1 MQQTNWHDKSVEQ
14 AAQQV
19 QADLTDGLSQAQA
32 QERIQRDGY
41 NELTQKKGKTTF
53 QLFIEQLKDFMIIV
67 LLIAA
72 AISGVMGEVIDA
84 CVILFIVL
92 LNAVIGVA
100 QQKKAEQSLAA
111 LKSMSTPHAKVLR
124 DGQVVTVSSREVAMG
139 DTVILEAGDMVPAD
153 LRLIETVNL
162 KVQEAALTGES
173 SPVEKD
179 ASAILPEDAALGDR
193 INMAYSSSVV
203 TYGRAKGIVVGIGM
217 NTEVGRIADMLQSED
232 DRQTPLQQKLEKV
245 GKTLAIAA
253 LCICVVIFLVGMLY
267 GRPVF
272 EMFFTAVSL
281 AVAAIPEGL
290 PAIATIVLALS
301 VQRMV
306 KRNAIVRTLPS
317 VETLGSATV
326 ICSDKTGT
334 LTQNKMEV
342 LDLYY
347 DQNTYE
353 VKEGCPD
360 SRAKELLIQACVLCN
375 DAKYNVVDG
384 ARSAIGDPTEIA
396 LIDIADKMGQNKTE
410 IDRSVPRIAE
420 LPFDS
425 ERKLMTTV
433 NEIGGKKIAFVK
445 GAMDILL
452 ARCERIQQ
460 GEEAVE
466 LQQSHRDAVQQA
478 NDAMAKKALRVL
490 GMAYKEI
497 DALPE
502 QEDMPNLESG
512 LTFIGMTGMMDPP
525 REEAKAAVAE
535 CRGAGIRPV
544 MITGDHKTTAV
555 AIAES
560 LDILRPGD
568 LAVTGDEV
576 EKMSDEELAQKVTK
590 ISVYARISPEHKV
603 RIVNAWRA
611 NGHIVAMTGD
621 GVNDAP
627 ALKNADIGCAMGI
640 VGTEVAKEAAD
651 LILTDDNFATVVSA
665 VSEGRRIY
673 DNILTAIQFL
683 ISSNVGEII
692 TLFVATLLNWAEPLL
707 PVHILWVNLVTDSLP
722 ALGLGVDPAE
732 RDIMKRQAR
741 VQKNV
746 FTKGMV
752 WRICYQGIMIGGL
765 TLGAYVVGLHIANLE
780 VARTMAFCTLSFG
793 QLVHVYNVRSTH
805 YSAFSN
811 KIGPN
816 KYLIG
821 ATLISFAMMF
831 LVLLIPPIEA
841 IFSLVDLSLT
851 QWLYVAAFS
860 VAPIVI
866 VEIAKLI
873 NLNELFEHKK

>member
-410 IDRSVPRIAE
+410 IDRAVPRIAE

-665 VSEGRRIY
+665 VSEGRSIY
-673 DNILTAIQFL
+673 DNILKAIQFL

>member
-673 DNILTAIQFL
+673 DNILKAIQFL

>member
-1 MQQTNWHDKSVEQ
+1 MQQTNWHDKSVQQ
-14 AAQQV
+14 AAQEV
-19 QADLTDGLSQAQA
+19 QADLSDGLSQAQA
-32 QERIQRDGY
+32 EERIQRDGY

-53 QLFIEQLKDFMIIV
+53 QLFVEQLKDFMIIV

-72 AISGVMGEVIDA
+72 AISGVMGEVVDA

-124 DGQVVTVSSREVAMG
+124 DGQVVTVSSREVALG

-179 ASAILPEDAALGDR
+179 ASAVLPEDAALGDR
-193 INMAYSSSVV
+193 VNMAYSTSVV
-203 TYGRAKGIVVGIGM
+203 TYGRAQGIVVGIGM

-232 DRQTPLQQKLEKV
+232 ERQTPLQQKLEKV

-306 KRNAIVRTLPS
+306 KKNAIVRTLPS

-347 DQNTYE
+347 DQQTYE
-353 VKEGCPD
+353 VQQGCLD
-360 SRAKELLIQACVLCN
+360 SPAKDLLIQACLRGN
-375 DAKYNVVDG
+375 DAKYNVVEG
-384 ARSAIGDPTEIA
+384 AKSAVGDPTEIA

-410 IDRSVPRIAE
+410 VDQAIPRIAE

-425 ERKLMTTV
+425 DRKLMTTV
-433 NEIGGKKIAFVK
+433 NEIDGKKIAFVK

-452 ARCERIQQ
+452 SRCEKIQQ
-460 GEEAVE
+460 GGDAVALE
-466 LQQSHRDAVQQA
+466 KQHIEAVQQA

-497 DALPE
+497 DAVPE
-502 QEDMPNLESG
+502 QEEMPGLESG

-525 REEAKAAVAE
+525 REEARAAVVQ
-535 CRGAGIRPV
+535 CREAGIRPV

-555 AIAES
+555 AIAQS

-576 EKMSDEELAQKVTK
+576 EKMTEEELAQKVTK

-673 DNILTAIQFL
+673 DNILKAIQFL

-732 RDIMKRQAR
+732 KDIMKRQAR

-765 TLGAYVVGLHIANLE
+765 TLGAYMVGLHIADLE

-816 KYLIG
+816 RYLIG
-821 ATLISFAMMF
+821 ATLISFALMF
-831 LVLLIPPIEA
+831 LVLLIPPLEA
-841 IFSLVDLSLT
+841 IFSLVNLNLT

-866 VEIAKLI
+866 VELAKLI